1 MLWAVWHECP
11 SGAQFIFNY
20 YRHWATMEVRDL
32 EYGSSHFLH
41 SKEGANQGYPL
52 AMIAYVIRFL
62 PFIQELR
69 DAHPYVTKTWYEDDA
84 GAGGEFGKI
93 LTHFRDL
100 QARATPRGYF
110 LEPTKSILIGG
121 LLPGNGDHGHH
132 GESLPRGSVGDR
144 EAKDR

>member
-41 SKEGANQGYPL
+41 SKEGATQGYPL
-52 AMIAYVIRFL
+52 AMIAYIIRFL

-84 GAGGEFGKI
+84 GAGGNLGKSSH
-93 LTHFRDL
+93 TSGTCR
-100 QARATPRGYF
+100 
-110 LEPTKSILIGG
+110 IGG
-121 LLPGNGDHGHH
+121 HH
-132 GESLPRGSVGDR
+132 
-144 EAKDR
+144 KDNYWNQSRVSCS